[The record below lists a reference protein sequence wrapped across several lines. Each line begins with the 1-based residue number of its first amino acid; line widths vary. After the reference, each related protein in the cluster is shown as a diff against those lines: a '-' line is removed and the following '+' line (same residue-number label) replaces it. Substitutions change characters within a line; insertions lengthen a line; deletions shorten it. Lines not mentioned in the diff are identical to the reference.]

1 MGRAWKAG
9 VAGKFFCPHC
19 GALYEVMSARAAHV
33 GSSPECVVCRADMQS
48 RGEVRVRRPYRLI
61 QRPETGSDF

>member
-1 MGRAWKAG
+1 MGQEWKTG

-19 GALYEVMSARAAHV
+19 GALYEVMSTRATNV

-48 RGEVRVRRPYRLI
+48 RAEVRVRRPYRLI